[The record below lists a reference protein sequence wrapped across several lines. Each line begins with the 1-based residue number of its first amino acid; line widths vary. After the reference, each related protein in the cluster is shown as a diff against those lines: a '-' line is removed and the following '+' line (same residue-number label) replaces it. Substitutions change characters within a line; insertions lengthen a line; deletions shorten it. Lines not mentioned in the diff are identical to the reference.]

1 MHRQLRYAVLATALF
16 AGTAFAGAR
25 QELDTF
31 TRGLKGL
38 DGQFS
43 QQVSDANGRV
53 KERASGR
60 VALSAPRQF
69 RWEYAKP
76 YNQLIVADG
85 KKVWV
90 FDPDLEQ
97 VTVRA
102 QGSEEQN
109 SPLVALIDPARLD
122 KQYDVSEE
130 AAPRDGLQWLSL
142 TPKVDTEASF
152 RWPRWGSARMAW
164 PGWKWW
170 MRSAS
175 APRSAS
181 AAGSATRHSPPT
193 PSATRRTREW
203 TWSATRSRG
212 VCGAHGVKAWR
223 SERRSVRC
231 DLAEAPTEGR
241 CRQRYGTGSYGI
253 H

>member
-1 MHRQLRYAVLATALF
+1 MKLQNWRTPSWKTAMHRQLRYAVLATALF

-38 DGQFS
+38 DGQFN
-43 QQVSDANGRV
+43 QQVTDANGRV
-53 KERASGR
+53 KERSSGR
-60 VALSAPRQF
+60 VALSQPRQF

-76 YNQLIVADG
+76 YKQLIVADG

-102 QGSEEQN
+102 QGNEEQN

-152 RWPRWGSARMAW
+152 QMASLGFGKDGLAKMEVVDAVGQRTAISFS
-164 PGWKWW
+164 GWK
-170 MRSAS
+170 RNPAFAADTFRY
-175 APRSAS
+175 APAK
-181 AAGSATRHSPPT
+181 
-193 PSATRRTREW
+193 
-203 TWSATRSRG
+203 G
-212 VCGAHGVKAWR
+212 VDVVGDA
-223 SERRSVRC
+223 
-231 DLAEAPTEGR
+231 
-241 CRQRYGTGSYGI
+241 Q
-253 H
+253 

>member
-76 YNQLIVADG
+76 YKQLIVADG
-85 KKVWV
+85 KEVWV
-90 FDPDLEQ
+90 FD
-97 VTVRA
+97 R
-102 QGSEEQN
+102 
-109 SPLVALIDPARLD
+109 I
-122 KQYDVSEE
+122 
-130 AAPRDGLQWLSL
+130 
-142 TPKVDTEASF
+142 
-152 RWPRWGSARMAW
+152 
-164 PGWKWW
+164 
-170 MRSAS
+170 
-175 APRSAS
+175 
-181 AAGSATRHSPPT
+181 
-193 PSATRRTREW
+193 
-203 TWSATRSRG
+203 WSR
-212 VCGAHGVKAWR
+212 
-223 SERRSVRC
+223 
-231 DLAEAPTEGR
+231 
-241 CRQRYGTGSYGI
+241 
-253 H
+253 

>member
-1 MHRQLRYAVLATALF
+1 MKHQNLRMSFWKTAMHRQLRYAVLATALF
-16 AGTAFAGAR
+16 ASTAFAAAR

-43 QQVSDANGRV
+43 QRVTDANGKV
-53 KERASGR
+53 KENSSGR
-60 VALSAPRQF
+60 VALATPRQF

-76 YNQLIVADG
+76 YRQLIVADG

-109 SPLVALIDPARLD
+109 SPLVALINPALLD
-122 KQYDVSEE
+122 KKYDVSEE

-142 TPKVDTEASF
+142 TPKVDTDASF
-152 RWPRWGSARMAW
+152 QMASLGFGKDGLARWKLWMRSVSAL
-164 PGWKWW
+164 
-170 MRSAS
+170 RSAS
-175 APRSAS
+175 AV
-181 AAGSATRHSPPT
+181 GSATRPLRQTLSAIRQPRAWMWW
-193 PSATRRTREW
+193 ATRI
-203 TWSATRSRG
+203 SASAG
-212 VCGAHGVKAWR
+212 CPA
-223 SERRSVRC
+223 
-231 DLAEAPTEGR
+231 
-241 CRQRYGTGSYGI
+241 
-253 H
+253 

>member
-16 AGTAFAGAR
+16 ASTAFAGAR

-43 QQVSDANGRV
+43 QRVTDANGRV
-53 KERASGR
+53 KETSSGR
-60 VALSAPRQF
+60 VALATPRQF

-76 YNQLIVADG
+76 YKQLIVADG

-109 SPLVALIDPARLD
+109 SPLVALIDPALLD
-122 KQYDVSEE
+122 KKYDVSEE

-142 TPKVDTEASF
+142 TPKVDTDASF
-152 RWPRWGSARMAW
+152 QIASLGFGRKAW
-164 PGWKWW
+164 PGWKW
-170 MRSAS
+170 
-175 APRSAS
+175 
-181 AAGSATRHSPPT
+181 
-193 PSATRRTREW
+193 
-203 TWSATRSRG
+203 
-212 VCGAHGVKAWR
+212 
-223 SERRSVRC
+223 
-231 DLAEAPTEGR
+231 
-241 CRQRYGTGSYGI
+241 
-253 H
+253 

>member
-1 MHRQLRYAVLATALF
+1 MKYQNPRIPFWKTAMHRQLRYAVLATALF
-16 AGTAFAGAR
+16 ASTAFAGAR

-53 KERASGR
+53 KESSSGR

-76 YNQLIVADG
+76 HKQLIVADG

-90 FDPDLEQ
+90 FDPDPEQ

-152 RWPRWGSARMAW
+152 QMASLGFGKEGLAKMEVVDAVGQRTAISFS
-164 PGWKWW
+164 GWK
-170 MRSAS
+170 RNPAF
-175 APRSAS
+175 
-181 AAGSATRHSPPT
+181 AADTFRYT
-193 PSATRRTREW
+193 PGK
-203 TWSATRSRG
+203 G
-212 VCGAHGVKAWR
+212 VDVVGDA
-223 SERRSVRC
+223 
-231 DLAEAPTEGR
+231 
-241 CRQRYGTGSYGI
+241 Q
-253 H
+253 

>member
-1 MHRQLRYAVLATALF
+1 MKYQNPCITFWKTAMHRQLRYAVLVTALF

-31 TRGLKGL
+31 TRGLTGL

-53 KERASGR
+53 KESSSGR
-60 VALSAPRQF
+60 VALSTPRQF

-76 YNQLIVADG
+76 YKQLIVADG

-90 FDPDLEQ
+90 FDPDLDQ
-97 VTVRA
+97 VTVRV

-152 RWPRWGSARMAW
+152 QMASLGFGKEGLVKMEVVDAVGQRTAISFSSW
-164 PGWKWW
+164 KRNPAFAADTFRYTPGK
-170 MRSAS
+170 
-175 APRSAS
+175 
-181 AAGSATRHSPPT
+181 
-193 PSATRRTREW
+193 
-203 TWSATRSRG
+203 G
-212 VCGAHGVKAWR
+212 VDVVGDA
-223 SERRSVRC
+223 
-231 DLAEAPTEGR
+231 
-241 CRQRYGTGSYGI
+241 Q
-253 H
+253 

>member
-1 MHRQLRYAVLATALF
+1 MHRQLRYAVLVTALF

-31 TRGLKGL
+31 TRGLTGL

-53 KERASGR
+53 KESSSGR
-60 VALSAPRQF
+60 VALSTPRQF

-76 YNQLIVADG
+76 YKQLIVADG

-90 FDPDLEQ
+90 FDPDLDQ
-97 VTVRA
+97 VTVRV

-152 RWPRWGSARMAW
+152 QMASLGFGKEGLVKMEVVDAVGQRTAISFSSW
-164 PGWKWW
+164 KRNPAFAADTFRYTPGK
-170 MRSAS
+170 
-175 APRSAS
+175 
-181 AAGSATRHSPPT
+181 
-193 PSATRRTREW
+193 
-203 TWSATRSRG
+203 G
-212 VCGAHGVKAWR
+212 VDVVGDA
-223 SERRSVRC
+223 
-231 DLAEAPTEGR
+231 
-241 CRQRYGTGSYGI
+241 Q
-253 H
+253 